1 MAKSLIDRGARLSD
15 KLALAI
21 LPACCVEGVF
31 ARAYPELY
39 LGMICL
45 ELAIPNLAIMTWN
58 SCVLTPQSS

>member
-31 ARAYPELY
+31 ARASRIVFRNDLPRTRNSKP
-39 LGMICL
+39 CDHDL
-45 ELAIPNLAIMTWN
+45 E
-58 SCVLTPQSS
+58 